1 MLILK
6 AELQSII
13 HKETAFA
20 LFRLCRKYFESGD
33 KYHPYVIIQDQSFM
47 NKHKSIKLSGNF
59 IQISYQ
65 SEGPKDEQEMETFFK
80 DLHLPTLKEEDREQW
95 ETPVCTSEIIS
106 ALKALPT
113 GKAPGNDGYTIEFY
127 KYFQHNHNTILFND
141 IITNQAMPLSMR
153 QATISLLPKPGK
165 DHSQMSNCRTFSLLN
180 NDYKLFAK
188 ILAVRTETVISSLI
202 HLDQVGFI

>member
-1 MLILK
+1 
-6 AELQSII
+6 
-13 HKETAFA
+13 
-20 LFRLCRKYFESGD
+20 
-33 KYHPYVIIQDQSFM
+33 
-47 NKHKSIKLSGNF
+47 
-59 IQISYQ
+59 
-65 SEGPKDEQEMETFFK
+65 METFFK

-106 ALKALPT
+106 SLKALPT

-165 DHSQMSNCRTFSLLN
+165 DHSQMSNCRPLSLLN